1 MQLKNEHFY
10 KIVAQ
15 KPYFAGKKQMEPQ
28 IIEFHY
34 AAEIEYFLHILEN
47 IVLINLNSAEKPTG
61 AAYNRILVICH

>member
-15 KPYFAGKKQMEPQ
+15 KPYFAGKKQ
-28 IIEFHY
+28 IEFHY
-34 AAEIEYFLHILEN
+34 AAEIEYFLYILEN